1 MPVNIRLLSMTKQEN
16 IFIILKSPIEEE
28 ILPDLENTIL
38 SYAKIRI
45 NDVELNK
52 RKNGKYT
59 LNSKEFGFIAN
70 VNIYYKDPTFNDET
84 KLFSGQYSISFKPAI
99 FKDKPKF
106 KNPDVTNKLYRFIM
120 RQYLF

>member
-1 MPVNIRLLSMTKQEN
+1 MTKQGN
-16 IFIILKSPIEEE
+16 IFIILKSSVQEE

-38 SYAKIRI
+38 SYAKMKI
-45 NDVELNK
+45 NDAELNK
-52 RKNGKYT
+52 RKDGKYT

-70 VNIYYKDPTFNDET
+70 VSIYYKDPTFNDET

-99 FKDKPKF
+99 FKDKPNF
-106 KNPDVTNKLYRFIM
+106 RNPNVTNKLYSFIM